1 MTLDADAIV
10 VVVAVGVIVGVVV
23 VVVASVCLELHK
35 KLLFSY
41 IYFAKKTWPVF
52 FIPRMTHCLRSYDK
66 SFANSLN
73 RLLGVFAL
81 SR

>member
-1 MTLDADAIV
+1 MTLDADANV

-23 VVVASVCLELHK
+23 VVVVVASVCLELHK
-35 KLLFSY
+35 KLFFSY

-66 SFANSLN
+66 SFAN
-73 RLLGVFAL
+73 RLLRVFAL